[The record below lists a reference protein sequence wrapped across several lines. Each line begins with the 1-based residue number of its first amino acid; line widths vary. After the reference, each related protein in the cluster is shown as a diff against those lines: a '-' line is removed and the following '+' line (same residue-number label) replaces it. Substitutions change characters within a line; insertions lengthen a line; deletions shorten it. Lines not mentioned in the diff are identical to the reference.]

1 MGLTSSR
8 PQPIFTQRSMGWGFL
23 QERIVSKRYEGEIFK
38 ATMFLVLCNRL
49 VSIASR
55 LAKAWSKQES
65 EQRQIPATGG
75 CTIGVGIFSCLD
87 RFDMI
92 WLRPRWCLSIPNLNR
107 FPEKSAEH
115 FWISNFPPAS
125 SCCKSSPNSSRSFFL
140 ATLPELSSQVYAL
153 IMIMVKGESWRMQA
167 IVWKYLVVS
176 FSNMCRGSWRGKPN
190 KGWGEAGSSW
200 KVVWGMVDC
209 VLPRNSE
216 GAKMV
221 KVADARRSK
230 LKPTPGRFWMAK
242 VKWLIEICFNIP
254 ACTVTPRLSTWCQ
267 YESLR
272 PSVAFRVGWWE
283 KSATNA
289 P

>member
-125 SCCKSSPNSSRSFFL
+125 SCCKSSPNSSRSFFWPPCQNCR
-140 ATLPELSSQVYAL
+140 ARFMRWSWSWWRVRVGECRRSSGNIWWCPSPTCAVA
-153 IMIMVKGESWRMQA
+153 V
-167 IVWKYLVVS
+167 
-176 FSNMCRGSWRGKPN
+176 
-190 KGWGEAGSSW
+190 
-200 KVVWGMVDC
+200 
-209 VLPRNSE
+209 E
-216 GAKMV
+216 GANRTKDGE
-221 KVADARRSK
+221 KQGPA
-230 LKPTPGRFWMAK
+230 GR
-242 VKWLIEICFNIP
+242 LCG
-254 ACTVTPRLSTWCQ
+254 
-267 YESLR
+267 
-272 PSVAFRVGWWE
+272 GW
-283 KSATNA
+283 
-289 P
+289 